1 MKTVIVKLFMI
12 GVILLML
19 LPYMPG
25 QAATYSEGSYIHGN
39 SLYLPRLFN
48 MTSSPSLFNQ
58 DPSYYSFE
66 AYHLNITGK
75 PVKVIIGRDLLF
87 NDTGLKP
94 IIEDVEIP
102 SGNYSQEILNVS
114 ISEFNGTQY
123 DRQVYIFADGVPI
136 FWGSTQEIHNST
148 AESRVTEF
156 ENLLKGNV
164 TFEMVIENFYD
175 AKVNIT
181 GLYEMNVTLYLYP
194 GPTPVGLPN
203 MFVPLF
209 NSSYNYSYVVLN
221 PLDDVTTS
229 NVSIPMG
236 TYKAQMLL
244 YEEGGGLDEFWYTN
258 EPATREILIYYNN
271 YLAGDL
277 NPFETI
283 YTGGI
288 DLFYWKPL
296 TSIDTLS
303 FHSPY
308 LIDLTPMLAL
318 SHNAT
323 IRVTVT
329 NLKTAYHLTGSTAFD
344 WDLSGVL
351 MLWVNE
357 SNPMIGGTVVTETQH
372 FIDSSPIFIPGYTPS
387 TCYYDEGGNYLLN
400 YTSVLD
406 FLHGREVAT
415 TTQEG
420 KFVARQSFNSV
431 YESVYLDETFSESVK
446 DIGMYNYTMVEQG
459 NYPVNMY
466 FDAIEIP
473 LSSSPKIPFN
483 LSYEQNGS
491 LVLSLNFMKNT
502 SFDDFITSSSVNEVV
517 RSEGGFSG
525 VIEVINNYGGSELV
539 SLTSNYGVT
548 SKELNLTFVQN
559 GVGLRENF
567 YAQGIQNSTVNTSG
581 YYSHLHVK
589 FSKVGDPIRDEQV
602 QLLIS
607 EIIKLIYVP
616 VLKSLFLFI

>member
-1 MKTVIVKLFMI
+1 MRSVTVKLFMI
-12 GVILLML
+12 GIILLMA
-19 LPYMPG
+19 LPTG
-25 QAATYSEGSYIHGN
+25 QALTYGQGYTHTQN
-39 SLYLPRLFN
+39 DVYLPRLFN
-48 MTSSPSLFNQ
+48 MTYPQSFFNQ

-66 AYHLNITGK
+66 AYHLNFTGK
-75 PVKVIIGRDLLF
+75 PVKVVIGKDLLF
-87 NDTGLKP
+87 NDTGLEP
-94 IIEDVEIP
+94 ITKEVEIP

-148 AESRVTEF
+148 AESRVTDF

-164 TFEMVIENFYD
+164 TFQMVIENFYD

-194 GPTPVGLPN
+194 GSPPTGLPN
-203 MFVPLF
+203 MFIPLF

-221 PLDDVTTS
+221 PTHDLATS
-229 NVSIPMG
+229 NVIIPNG
-236 TYKAQMLL
+236 TYKTQMLL

-258 EPATREILIYYNN
+258 EPATREILVYYNG

-288 DLFYWKPL
+288 DLFYWKPV
-296 TSIDTLS
+296 TSVDTLS

-308 LIDLTPMLAL
+308 IIDLTPMLAL

-329 NLKTAYHLTGSTAFD
+329 NLKTAYQLTGSTAFD

-351 MLWVNE
+351 MLWVNQ
-357 SNPMIGGTVVTETQH
+357 SNPMTGGKLITERQH

-387 TCYYDEGGNYLLN
+387 TYYYSEGGSYLLN
-400 YTSVLD
+400 YTSILN
-406 FLHGREVAT
+406 FQHGKEIAT

-420 KFVARQSFNSV
+420 RFVARQSFNSV
-431 YESVYLDETFSESVK
+431 YESVYLDETFGESVK
-446 DIGMYNYTMVEQG
+446 DVGMYNYTMVEQG

-466 FDAIEIP
+466 FDSIEIP
-473 LSSSPKIPFN
+473 LSSSPRIPFN
-483 LSYEQNGS
+483 LSYDQNGS
-491 LVLSLNFMKNT
+491 LTLSLSFTKNST
-502 SFDDFITSSSVNEVV
+502 FDGFSTSSEVDETV

-525 VIEVINNYGGSELV
+525 IIEVINNYGGSELV
-539 SLTSNYGVT
+539 SLTSNYGIT

-559 GVGLRENF
+559 GTGFKENF
-567 YAQGIQNSTVNTSG
+567 YAEGIQNSTVNTSG
-581 YYSHLHVK
+581 YYVSLHVD
-589 FSKVGDPIRDEQV
+589 FSKVGDPARGDGQV
-602 QLLIS
+602 ALLIS
-607 EIIKLIYVP
+607 EVIRMIQITVFKYIPLI
-616 VLKSLFLFI
+616 F